1 MLKSKPSKSNFDGF
15 FMALF
20 QCNNSAVFHAVCNY
34 WESGFECLLRNKTGQ
49 KIYLDCF
56 SISCLILAAIPVL
69 RYKGV
74 PES

>member
-20 QCNNSAVFHAVCNY
+20 QCNNSAAFHAGCNY
-34 WESGFECLLRNKTGQ
+34 WESGFECLLRNKTEQ
-49 KIYLDCF
+49 KIYWDCF
-56 SISCLILAAIPVL
+56 NISCVILAAIPVL
-69 RYKGV
+69 RYKSV